1 MEKHIHKLPGTF
13 DDVEVK
19 CPKCK
24 SKKVIAELKDNNFY
38 SVIECKECGYK
49 KKKKD

>member
-1 MEKHIHKLPGTF
+1 METHISKLGGAY

-24 SKKVIAELKDNNFY
+24 SRRVIAELKDNNLY
-38 SVIECKECGYK
+38 NVLECKECGYK
-49 KKKKD
+49 KRK